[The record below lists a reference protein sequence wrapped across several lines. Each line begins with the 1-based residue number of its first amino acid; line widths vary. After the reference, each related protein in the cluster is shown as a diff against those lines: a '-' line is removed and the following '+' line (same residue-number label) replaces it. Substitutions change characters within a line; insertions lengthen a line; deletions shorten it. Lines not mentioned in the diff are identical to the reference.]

1 MQKTFN
7 IKQENGSIDKIVVIV
22 KRKTSVGNFVGFIVR
37 VNEEKYF
44 FNTLYQDE
52 AMEKGYIKYI
62 KEHR

>member
-7 IKQENGSIDKIVVIV
+7 VKKEDGSIDKIKVTV
-22 KRKTSVGNFVGFIVR
+22 KRKTSVGNFVGFTVK
-37 VNEEKYF
+37 VNEEEYF

-62 KEHR
+62 KNNR